1 MEPNFYDC
9 YGTKQGV
16 PGSPDGPPI
25 VLSESEAEAELKRI
39 ADTAQEQIEIFKKQ
53 VEAVEQQ
60 TKSIGLQADEAK
72 RQADAAEERVKLA
85 KKESRTSRIL
95 SIISITIA
103 FAALVFT
110 ALTYFKG

>member
-25 VLSESEAEAELKRI
+25 VLSESEAELKRI